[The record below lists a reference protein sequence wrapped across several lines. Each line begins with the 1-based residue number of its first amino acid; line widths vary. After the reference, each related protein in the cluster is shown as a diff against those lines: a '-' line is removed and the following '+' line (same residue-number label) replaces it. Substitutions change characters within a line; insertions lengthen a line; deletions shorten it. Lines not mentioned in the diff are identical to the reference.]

1 MSYSTNFDTLKQDL
15 LSYSTK
21 MEGMTMK
28 SATKEILAKCP
39 NLASYVNSE
48 GVPIDWTPLNE
59 HEQALVALARFF
71 EYEETFDLKKLF
83 KEVDPDW
90 IPFALEILLTYFYED
105 TYLANTQKP
114 LIINNL
120 NDLLSQQNFAELMN
134 EHGHNM
140 DVKKIHM
147 YRKRG
152 KLPKETAMIGG
163 KPYWIKEDVQHYIQ
177 SEQK

>member
-1 MSYSTNFDTLKQDL
+1 
-15 LSYSTK
+15 
-21 MEGMTMK
+21 MK
-28 SATKEILAKCP
+28 NATKEILAKCP
-39 NLASYVNSE
+39 NLASYVNAKD
-48 GVPIDWTPLNE
+48 VPSDWTPLNE
-59 HEQALVALARFF
+59 HEQALTALARFF
-71 EYEETFDLKKLF
+71 EYEETFDLNRLF

-90 IPFALEILLTYFYED
+90 IPFALERLLTYFHDD

-114 LIINNL
+114 LIINNPS
-120 NDLLSQQNFAELMN
+120 DLLSQQNFAELMN
-134 EHGHNM
+134 EYGHNM

-177 SEQK
+177 SERK